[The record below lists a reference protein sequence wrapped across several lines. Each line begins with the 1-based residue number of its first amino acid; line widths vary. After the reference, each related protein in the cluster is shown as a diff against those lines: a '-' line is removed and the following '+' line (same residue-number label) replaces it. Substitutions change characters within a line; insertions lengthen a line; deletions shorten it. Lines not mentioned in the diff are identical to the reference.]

1 MYKFLPTFYSNFYW
15 FIICSNPTAFIK
27 LWKILFSNTLLISQK
42 ILEISN
48 ALCWPISTDTKSFLT
63 LLICGVKPCRKN
75 FPERLF
81 AQPQKCGVR
90 LVTVTNRPVLRPSTT
105 SCAFSHFFCFFFPT
119 SWKNWWLPVLLKTL
133 KPNGYAAKYQY
144 RKGFPVVRYRKT
156 GMSQTQEIK
165 TFSA

>member
-15 FIICSNPTAFIK
+15 FIICNNPTAFIK

-63 LLICGVKPCRKN
+63 LLICGVKPFRKN

-81 AQPQKCGVR
+81 AQPQECGVR
-90 LVTVTNRPVLRPSTT
+90 LVTVMNRPVLRPSTT

-119 SWKNWWLPVLLKTL
+119 SWKNWWLQICFKFLNMKCYHV
-133 KPNGYAAKYQY
+133 KYQNW
-144 RKGFPVVRYRKT
+144 KGMEVVCTCKT
-156 GMSQTQEIK
+156 GMSLNMRIK
-165 TFSA
+165 RR